1 MALLS
6 ISSNIGVLID
16 IIIIAVLVVFAL
28 IGLRVGFFKSVLS
41 MISTVVIII
50 VSFIA
55 ANPLA
60 RLINKIYNF
69 IGVIAKGLRKSIVG
83 MGEFYTEVIP
93 DGTTG
98 VELAN
103 RIPTDTNGMLRSIMK
118 YVLKPMT
125 ASEIQGQTVADVI
138 SGAFASIIF
147 TIIVGIILF
156 ILIKIIVSLASKIFE
171 NMTQIKAVGAVNKVL
186 GLLFGLLKGGL
197 IIVTVSFV
205 LTFLTVI
212 PKVNKKVSPL
222 IRDHT
227 KVAKVVY
234 SQTDDMV
241 EKYVID
247 TNVIQKWINNLWE
260 NKKEST

>member
-1 MALLS
+1 M
-6 ISSNIGVLID
+6 
-16 IIIIAVLVVFAL
+16 
-28 IGLRVGFFKSVLS
+28 
-41 MISTVVIII
+41 
-50 VSFIA
+50 
-55 ANPLA
+55 
-60 RLINKIYNF
+60 
-69 IGVIAKGLRKSIVG
+69 
-83 MGEFYTEVIP
+83 
-93 DGTTG
+93 
-98 VELAN
+98 
-103 RIPTDTNGMLRSIMK
+103 
-118 YVLKPMT
+118 
-125 ASEIQGQTVADVI
+125 
-138 SGAFASIIF
+138 
-147 TIIVGIILF
+147 
-156 ILIKIIVSLASKIFE
+156 ASKIFE

-247 TNVIQKWINNLWE
+247 TNIIQKWINNLWE